1 MSNNSFSTELLTLV
15 QKSISERGLENSLID
30 TVANQF
36 VIEQV
41 QTEFHC
47 ILNALISILIE
58 NNLIDE
64 AKLRDR
70 ISEKVKEQEEFLQET
85 LDKEKN
91 SQEPKQETDN
101 G

>member
-64 AKLRDR
+64 VKLREG
-70 ISEKVKEQEEFLQET
+70 ISEKVKEQEAFLQET

-91 SQEPKQETDN
+91 PQEPEQESDN

>member
-64 AKLRDR
+64 AKLRER

>member
-91 SQEPKQETDN
+91 SQEPKQETDD